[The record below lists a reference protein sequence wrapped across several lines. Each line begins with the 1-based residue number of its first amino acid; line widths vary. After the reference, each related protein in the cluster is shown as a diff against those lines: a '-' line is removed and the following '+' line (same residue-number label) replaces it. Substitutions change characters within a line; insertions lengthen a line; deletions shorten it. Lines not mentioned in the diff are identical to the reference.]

1 MARFLVLVALLALW
15 APPAGAIDAHGK
27 YSIYG
32 AGNVRC
38 NQWLRSRELKDSTA
52 YRDAEWVAGYITAY
66 NRWVFKGRS
75 VNPAPDT
82 GEILA
87 MIDKFCTAN
96 PLDTVSGAAESTI
109 LELLRRQ

>member
-1 MARFLVLVALLALW
+1 MLRFLVLSLVLTLW
-15 APPAGAIDAHGK
+15 ALEARAIDSHGK
-27 YSIYG
+27 YGIYG
-32 AGNVRC
+32 SGNVRC

-75 VNPAPDT
+75 VQPESDPEAT
-82 GEILA
+82 LLL
-87 MIDKFCTAN
+87 IDKFCTAN
-96 PLDTVSGAAESTI
+96 PLDTVSGAAESVI